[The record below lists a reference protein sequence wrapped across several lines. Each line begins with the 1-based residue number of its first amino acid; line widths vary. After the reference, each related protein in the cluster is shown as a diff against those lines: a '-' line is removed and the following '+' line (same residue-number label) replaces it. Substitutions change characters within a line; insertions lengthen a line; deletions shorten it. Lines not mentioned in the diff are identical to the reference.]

1 MSYTY
6 PDKVIQDS
14 VVAPFV
20 VLTVVIVTL
29 PICMS
34 DTPNGENCY
43 F

>member
-6 PDKVIQDS
+6 PDKVIQDK

-29 PICMS
+29 P
-34 DTPNGENCY
+34 DTPK
-43 F
+43 